1 MELNTIL
8 DVIMKQGI
16 WCILFCYLFFSM
28 QKDSKSREEKLMLKL
43 NDYNKALTENTKALE
58 SINHRLSIVED
69 KIN

>member
-43 NDYNKALTENTKALE
+43 NDYNKALTENTKA
-58 SINHRLSIVED
+58 
-69 KIN
+69 